1 MANRE
6 DTMANR
12 EQAPRID
19 DMPRN
24 WKNRPWRPGDMPDR
38 PRQAKRR
45 ARPGAPFCL
54 GPGGG
59 YPPMALSSEIDTP
72 GPMVEHSEMPFM

>member
-1 MANRE
+1 
-6 DTMANR
+6 MANR
-12 EQAPRID
+12 EQAPRIG

-38 PRQAKRR
+38 APPSKK
-45 ARPGAPFCL
+45 ARPAGRAFSL